1 MMLVFFRSLEHGG
14 SDGGP
19 RARSARAWLRIQ
31 ARPSLVSSAAAA
43 FESQAFPGPVWSRAW
58 ALKNRST
65 AGVSLT
71 GVWYSTIRFRARM
84 TRSTGLSPNGT
95 EPCEV
100 VPRATSFFH
109 QVRFSP
115 TSIPNQRTLPFS
127 TLGRPSVQ
135 DVLDP
140 FHQVG
145 VTLQERPRAQSADLL
160 VGIAD
165 TRSRFK
171 RTPARL
177 SATKP

>member
-1 MMLVFFRSLEHGG
+1 
-14 SDGGP
+14 
-19 RARSARAWLRIQ
+19 
-31 ARPSLVSSAAAA
+31 
-43 FESQAFPGPVWSRAW
+43 
-58 ALKNRST
+58 
-65 AGVSLT
+65 
-71 GVWYSTIRFRARM
+71 M

-127 TLGRPSVQ
+127 TLVSAPSVQ

-165 TRSRFK
+165 IHQVAVQTDSCPLERDEGHELDDAVSLHVQRAPAPDVAVADLAAEGIHHPVLRRGGDHVHVVHQRDPASARSPGSR
-171 RTPARL
+171 A
-177 SATKP
+177 